1 MRGKSV
7 ALGLCAVLA
16 LAACETSNSVVFPRS
31 GGAPRAGRAQDL
43 DGTPNLVVDAA
54 KLASSWVVTHE
65 NLTSNLCSVVE
76 GDVPPGEHYL
86 LRFTVTTPNIGDA
99 DVFIGD
105 PIQHIDP
112 NGDGSYADSDG
123 LYEYASCHGHF
134 HFRNY
139 AKYELFPVL
148 ANGSLGTAVKAR
160 KRGFCMI
167 DTTPFNNGDGGTTPW
182 VYRNCG
188 TPARAGFQGISVG
201 YADTYVKALGGQ
213 YFVLDDPAEPVPAGD
228 YILRITVNPGFAK
241 VAGQACPVYDA
252 AGGLCHN
259 FAESSYTDN
268 VGQIRITI
276 PDRTGKTGGSIKTAE
291 DGIDDENRP
300 TS

>member
-1 MRGKSV
+1 MNGRK
-7 ALGLCAVLA
+7 LLA
-16 LAACETSNSVVFPRS
+16 LLAAGAALTACETSKSTLALPA
-31 GGAPRAGRAQDL
+31 APRASAVQDL
-43 DGTPNLVVDAA
+43 VGTPNLVVNAA
-54 KLASSWVVTHE
+54 KLASSWVITHE
-65 NLTSNLCSVVE
+65 DLAPNLCSVVE
-76 GDVPPGEHYL
+76 GDVPPGDHYL
-86 LRFTVTTPNIGDA
+86 LRFTVTTPNVGDA

-105 PIQHIDP
+105 PRAHIDP

-123 LYEYASCHGHF
+123 LFEFAPCHHHF

-139 AKYELFPVL
+139 ASYELFPVL
-148 ANGSLGTAVKAR
+148 ANGSLGTPVKAR

-167 DTTPFNNGDGGTTPW
+167 DTTPYNSGGGGTTPW

-188 TPARAGFQGISVG
+188 TPESAGFQGISVG

-213 YFVLDDPAEPVPAGD
+213 YFVLDDPNEPVPPGV
-228 YILRITVNPGFAK
+228 YVLRITVNPGFAK
-241 VAGQACPVYDA
+241 VTGQPCPVYDA

-268 VGQIRITI
+268 VGQITITI

>member
-1 MRGKSV
+1 MHARKMM
-7 ALGLCAVLA
+7 ALVLA
-16 LAACETSNSVVFPRS
+16 AAALSACEGSRTALTAPAA
-31 GGAPRAGRAQDL
+31 GGPRAGRAQDL
-43 DGTPNLVVDAA
+43 DGMANLVVDAA

-65 NLTSNLCSVVE
+65 DLAPNLCSVQE
-76 GDVPPGEHYL
+76 GDVPPGDHYL

-105 PIQHIDP
+105 PRQHIDP

-123 LYEYASCHGHF
+123 LYEFAACHHHF

-139 AKYELFPVL
+139 AKYELFPIR
-148 ANGSLGTAVKAR
+148 ADGSLGTAIKAR

-188 TPARAGFQGISVG
+188 TPEAAGFQGISVG

-213 YFVLDDPAEPVPAGD
+213 YFVLDDPAEPAPPGD
-228 YILRITVNPGFAK
+228 YILRITVNPGFAQT
-241 VAGQACPVYDA
+241 AGEPCLFKDTH
-252 AGGLCHN
+252 GLCHN
-259 FAESSYTDN
+259 FPESSYDDN
-268 VGQIRITI
+268 VGQIRLTI
-276 PDRTGKTGGSIKTAE
+276 PPRTGKTGGTIKTAE

-300 TS
+300 TQ